1 MKKLSFY
8 SIFIFILIS
17 FFVSKE
23 IVFGMEN
30 SFLIFPLENERSITC
45 EFGCYLGH
53 KGTDYHAPMGTNV
66 IAAADGK
73 VIDMNNDFE
82 DNQFKENS
90 YGNFVKIDHQN
101 GYITIYAHL
110 KKNSIKVKKGDDVK
124 KGDVIAETDNS
135 GYSTGPHLHF
145 EVKKDNIAVNPY
157 ATNLWVE
164 DEDGKILTIQDLEKS
179 EASQSQ
185 SSSLPSQS
193 QGFSFSPSPPGLAG
207 GSDTLSFWDKVA
219 FYWNGF
225 VANLKQLFGGT
236 TGEVQV
242 AQPLTNTEIQQQVN
256 QEIASPPARNDN
268 GGTTTNN
275 PQQPTENSSP
285 PAQSEVWNQRFIS
298 YELTEQDKEQGI
310 YQLVLKFQ
318 NTGNTT
324 WTPNNVSLN
333 IVGGY
338 QSTAA
343 KFYHPSWTTKLRP
356 TKLITTIE
364 PGGNAFFTF
373 LLQFPKEPGTYYPQF
388 QPVYYDG
395 TNFHWIGTDKAI
407 FLAEIKQSSQDT
419 FAFAGASLEEIIN
432 SNQETQNPETTPPPI
447 SYYYP
452 PEPEPTN
459 SPPSAE
465 EIPPKEEEDLLPLA
479 PKLISPE
486 DGVKININ
494 DESDHLTFKWRGSF
508 DLAFTLE
515 ISTDQSFSEEKTT
528 IIKEGF
534 VNNPADDTYEYTYSQ
549 KQFSKSTT
557 YYWQVKG
564 KDQNGNMVYSEIRS
578 FRIPGWQI
586 ELVDEGGSFWSFAF
600 DKEGNPAIA
609 YTDNGQGWG
618 SVWGLDVNLKY
629 AHFNSQSNL
638 WEITVIDQRKG
649 IASASLAFD
658 KDGNPGISYCATNPK
673 SVNPTAELHYIH
685 FNGKEWIKE
694 KVDEMYECR
703 KTSLAFNQSGLPA
716 IAYGTENVLLYA
728 YFNGEKWQIENIDS
742 GFGSGTFG
750 SLAFN
755 KSDMPC
761 ISYTLNISEGSI
773 LVNNLRYACF
783 DGTNWK
789 KKWVDTL
796 GDGGYFSS
804 LVFDE
809 KGNPSIVH
817 ITSLGLRY
825 AHFDGINWN
834 LETIEE
840 VIDFSGDDVLYYTYA
855 YTSLAFN
862 PITNNP
868 AISYLSASYSQWGY
882 PPGES
887 DLKYAYFDGL
897 TWQKEVVD
905 SEDDVGYFS
914 SLSFD
919 KEGNPVIAYSQW
931 NADAQKYFLKFAIYK

>member
-8 SIFIFILIS
+8 SIFIFIS

-23 IVFGMEN
+23 IVFGTEN

-53 KGTDYHAPMGTNV
+53 KGTDYRASMGTNV
-66 IAAADGK
+66 IAVADGK

-124 KGDVIAETDNS
+124 KGDIIAETDNS
-135 GYSTGPHLHF
+135 GDSTGPHLHF
-145 EVKKDNIAVNPY
+145 EVRKKEENEAKEVIETAINPY
-157 ATNLWVE
+157 AINLWVK

-185 SSSLPSQS
+185 SQSSSLPSQS
-193 QGFSFSPSPPGLAG
+193 QGSSYSSPPPGLAG

-242 AQPLTNTEIQQQVN
+242 AQPLTQTEIQQQVN

-268 GGTTTNN
+268 GEATTNDNGGATTNN

-285 PAQSEVWNQRFIS
+285 SAQSEVWNQRFIS
-298 YELTEQDKEQGI
+298 YELTEKDKEQGI

-373 LLQFPKEPGTYYPQF
+373 LLQFPKEPGAYYPQF

-395 TNFHWIGTDKAI
+395 TNFHWIGSDKAI

-459 SPPSAE
+459 SPPLAE
-465 EIPPKEEEDLLPLA
+465 EIPPKEEKDLLPLT

-486 DGVKININ
+486 NGVKIDDLGEIVFQWENLGLATYIFEID
-494 DESDHLTFKWRGSF
+494 DEEDFSSPNLAKELTQPQYT
-508 DLAFTLE
+508 LTLE
-515 ISTDQSFSEEKTT
+515 EIIIDLGPGKFFWRVKAKSALKGTIFNFIIQYQFFYSGACQIFPLFS
-528 IIKEGF
+528 
-534 VNNPADDTYEYTYSQ
+534 P
-549 KQFSKSTT
+549 
-557 YYWQVKG
+557 
-564 KDQNGNMVYSEIRS
+564 
-578 FRIPGWQI
+578 
-586 ELVDEGGSFWSFAF
+586 
-600 DKEGNPAIA
+600 
-609 YTDNGQGWG
+609 
-618 SVWGLDVNLKY
+618 
-629 AHFNSQSNL
+629 
-638 WEITVIDQRKG
+638 
-649 IASASLAFD
+649 
-658 KDGNPGISYCATNPK
+658 
-673 SVNPTAELHYIH
+673 
-685 FNGKEWIKE
+685 
-694 KVDEMYECR
+694 
-703 KTSLAFNQSGLPA
+703 
-716 IAYGTENVLLYA
+716 
-728 YFNGEKWQIENIDS
+728 
-742 GFGSGTFG
+742 
-750 SLAFN
+750 
-755 KSDMPC
+755 
-761 ISYTLNISEGSI
+761 
-773 LVNNLRYACF
+773 
-783 DGTNWK
+783 
-789 KKWVDTL
+789 
-796 GDGGYFSS
+796 
-804 LVFDE
+804 
-809 KGNPSIVH
+809 H
-817 ITSLGLRY
+817 I
-825 AHFDGINWN
+825 
-834 LETIEE
+834 
-840 VIDFSGDDVLYYTYA
+840 
-855 YTSLAFN
+855 
-862 PITNNP
+862 
-868 AISYLSASYSQWGY
+868 
-882 PPGES
+882 
-887 DLKYAYFDGL
+887 
-897 TWQKEVVD
+897 
-905 SEDDVGYFS
+905 
-914 SLSFD
+914 
-919 KEGNPVIAYSQW
+919 
-931 NADAQKYFLKFAIYK
+931 